1 MTDTLETAPERV
13 VVVLFRSGAVKRVN
27 DYAADLIRRGVA
39 VTALVADG
47 QGWGRA
53 LPLHPGI
60 EVYSLG
66 RTENRNPLLWTYV
79 ALVERLPGG
88 VLRRLRERLP
98 GPLGRAA
105 GFAERVHRKI
115 AGKLR
120 KHLFWPVY
128 RPLRS
133 QAMRRLAL
141 RRLDALRLDGVAR
154 VICADESTI
163 PFGWAL
169 ARRRPDLE
177 VTRALDSSV
186 YEHRPVVASSVP
198 WDPEEPGAAERP
210 PYMQV

>member
-1 MTDTLETAPERV
+1 MTGTLEAAPERV
-13 VVVLFRSGAVKRVN
+13 VVVLFRSGAVRRVN
-27 DYAADLIRRGVA
+27 DYAAHLDRRGVA

-47 QGWGRA
+47 QGWGHA
-53 LPLHPGI
+53 PPLHPSV

-66 RTENRNPLLWTYV
+66 RTENRKPLLWTYV
-79 ALVERLPGG
+79 TLVERVPGG

-105 GFAERVHRKI
+105 GFAERAHRKI

-120 KHLFWPVY
+120 KHLFWRVY

-133 QAMRRLAL
+133 HAMRRLAL
-141 RRLDALRLDGVAR
+141 RRLDALRLDTAVR

-163 PFGWAL
+163 PFGWTL

-186 YEHRPVVASSVP
+186 YEDRPVVEPRVP
-198 WDPEEPGAAERP
+198 WDPESPEAAERA
-210 PYMQV
+210 PYRSL